1 MNYRYE
7 WPGKEDMN
15 YRFELPGKEDMNY
28 RYEWPVKR
36 IWTIDVNDLVKR
48 MTDR

>member
-15 YRFELPGKEDMNY
+15 YRYEWPGKEDMNY